1 MQQDRRHQKRR
12 ADRKTQRD
20 AARGNGRRVVVMTPR
35 DVSKN
40 ALQRLAYAARANHIV
55 PAEPPV
61 NRPAAGRMAL
71 AVLPAPAPPAIPAL
85 SALPVPCKPAAAEP
99 RDVSSPSRLAG
110 LRRTRAYRARMRGA
124 ALLEVMFMSAVLLA
138 GAGGFANW
146 QAVDG
151 MPQQASVIADGAQ
164 QRGELS

>member
-12 ADRKTQRD
+12 SDRKTQRD
-20 AARGNGRRVVVMTPR
+20 AARGKGRRVVVMTPR

-40 ALQRLAYAARANHIV
+40 ALQRLAYAARATHV
-55 PAEPPV
+55 GPTDQPV
-61 NRPAAGRMAL
+61 NRPAAGRTAL
-71 AVLPAPAPPAIPAL
+71 AALPALSAP

-99 RDVSSPSRLAG
+99 RNVSSPGRLAG

-138 GAGGFANW
+138 GAGGFAHW
-146 QAVDG
+146 QAVG
-151 MPQQASVIADGAQ
+151 GVPQQASAVADDAQ
-164 QRGELS
+164 QSGELA

>member
-1 MQQDRRHQKRR
+1 M
-12 ADRKTQRD
+12 
-20 AARGNGRRVVVMTPR
+20 
-35 DVSKN
+35 
-40 ALQRLAYAARANHIV
+40 
-55 PAEPPV
+55 
-61 NRPAAGRMAL
+61 
-71 AVLPAPAPPAIPAL
+71 
-85 SALPVPCKPAAAEP
+85 PCKPAAAEP
-99 RDVSSPSRLAG
+99 RDVSSPGRLAG

-151 MPQQASVIADGAQ
+151 MPQQASAIADGAQ

>member
-1 MQQDRRHQKRR
+1 
-12 ADRKTQRD
+12 
-20 AARGNGRRVVVMTPR
+20 
-35 DVSKN
+35 
-40 ALQRLAYAARANHIV
+40 
-55 PAEPPV
+55 
-61 NRPAAGRMAL
+61 
-71 AVLPAPAPPAIPAL
+71 
-85 SALPVPCKPAAAEP
+85 
-99 RDVSSPSRLAG
+99 
-110 LRRTRAYRARMRGA
+110 MRGA

>member
-1 MQQDRRHQKRR
+1 
-12 ADRKTQRD
+12 
-20 AARGNGRRVVVMTPR
+20 MTPR

-61 NRPAAGRMAL
+61 NRPAAGQ
-71 AVLPAPAPPAIPAL
+71 
-85 SALPVPCKPAAAEP
+85 
-99 RDVSSPSRLAG
+99 RDVPSPGKQAG

-151 MPQQASVIADGAQ
+151 MPQQASAIADGAQ